1 MGKTRDFGGWATR
14 YNIKCADG
22 VTIMPHTFDDMDGET
37 VPLVWD
43 HNHKSPLNVLGH
55 ALLHKRDDGVYA
67 DLYFN
72 EETTQGAN
80 AKALVKNGDV
90 KALSIFANAL
100 KKDSLKNVSHG
111 IIREVSLVLA
121 GANPGAFIDTA
132 MAHSAYDEDP
142 DEAVIYMTM
151 EPDKD
156 DPKIIHHYEIEDIV
170 EDAVEHSDD
179 KEPEEPKE
187 EQKETEDMNKDIS
200 ESLEHSA
207 EEKTVEDVVNSM
219 NEEQKKVLAFLVG
232 KAAEAANKSENSD
245 DKGED
250 MKHNVFDNDSKGAYM
265 AHGMTK
271 DDQLEIIKDMKK
283 YGSLR
288 DSFLAHKEEMGIED
302 VIAHADDDHG
312 IEYSDDVQSYMVNDP
327 SFLFPE
333 ARALNNPPAW
343 IKRDTGW
350 VSGVLSGTKHVPFSR
365 IKSVFADI
373 TEDEA
378 RAKGYIKGNRK
389 TEEVFTLL
397 KRTTTPQTIYKKQK
411 MDRDDVIDITDF
423 DVVAWIRGEMRLMLD
438 EEIARAILIGD
449 GRSGV
454 SDDKISEDHIRPI
467 WTDDDLFTIK
477 QFVTYS
483 ASATDDDKAKAYIRA
498 AVKARKDYKGSGNP
512 VFYTTEDVLTDMLL
526 LEDNMGHRLYKSE
539 AELAT
544 AMRVRSIVTVQVM
557 EGQQRTVDNVARDL
571 IGIIVNLSDYTV
583 GADKGGAISM
593 FEDFDIDYNQQKY
606 LIETRC
612 SGALTVPYSAIVIES
627 AQAS

>member
-1 MGKTRDFGGWATR
+1 MGKTRDFGGYATR

-22 VTIMPHTFDDMDGET
+22 RTIKPHAFDDCDGQT

-55 ALLHKRDDGVYA
+55 ALLSVREDGVYA
-67 DLYFN
+67 DATFN
-72 EETTQGAN
+72 ETTQGQN
-80 AKALVKNGDV
+80 ARELVRNGDI
-90 KALSIFANAL
+90 KALSIYANQL
-100 KKDSLKNVSHG
+100 KQNGGDVVHG
-111 IIREVSLVLA
+111 MIREVSLVLA

-132 MAHSAYDEDP
+132 IAHNAYDEDP
-142 DEAVIYMTM
+142 DEAIMAMYL
-151 EPDKD
+151 ESDSL
-156 DPKIIHHYEIEDIV
+156 EL
-170 EDAVEHSDD
+170 AHS
-179 KEPEEPKE
+179 EEEEPADEEPAIE
-187 EQKETEDMNKDIS
+187 EQKETEEMNGN
-200 ESLEHSA
+200 ENVLEHSA
-207 EEKTVEDVVNSM
+207 EEETVEDVVNTM
-219 NEEQKKVLAFLVG
+219 NEKQKKVLAFLVG
-232 KAAEAANKSENSD
+232 KAAEGAKKSDDS

-250 MKHNVFDNDSKGAYM
+250 MKHNVFDNESNSEHL
-265 AHGMTK
+265 AHSMFTK
-271 DDQLEIIKDMKK
+271 EVQSDIIKDMKK

-302 VIAHADDDHG
+302 VIMHADNDNTHG

-333 ARALNNPPAW
+333 AKALNNPPAW

-350 VSGVLSGTKHVPFSR
+350 VAGVLSGTKHVPFSR

-378 RAKGYIKGNRK
+378 RAKGYIKGHRK

-423 DVVAWIRGEMRLMLD
+423 DVVAWIRGEMRIMLD

-477 QFVTYS
+477 QFVTY
-483 ASATDDDKAKAYIRA
+483 TQEDTPDDKAKAYIRA

-512 VFYTTEDVLTDMLL
+512 VFFTTEDVLTDMLL

-544 AMRVRSIVTVQVM
+544 AMRVSRIVTVQVM
-557 EGQQRTVDNVARDL
+557 EGQYRTVSNVQRDL

-627 AQAS
+627 ALAS

>member
-1 MGKTRDFGGWATR
+1 MGKTRDFGGYATR

-22 VTIMPHTFDDMDGET
+22 RTIRPNAFDDMDGET

-90 KALSIFANAL
+90 KALSIFANGLAQ
-100 KKDSLKNVSHG
+100 DEAKNVMHG
-111 IIREVSLVLA
+111 VIREVSLVLA

-132 MAHSAYDEDP
+132 MAHSIDGEDP
-142 DEAVIYMTM
+142 DEAIIYMT
-151 EPDKD
+151 E
-156 DPKIIHHYEIEDIV
+156 DPITHSFYGIDSAATEVDESNIDEEEI
-170 EDAVEHSDD
+170 VEHSDKKDDESDD
-179 KEPEEPKE
+179 KDDETYGDVIASMTEKQ
-187 EQKETEDMNKDIS
+187 QKVV
-200 ESLEHSA
+200 A
-207 EEKTVEDVVNSM
+207 E
-219 NEEQKKVLAFLVG
+219 LVAR
-232 KAAEAANKSENSD
+232 AAIKSDEYDNNSD
-245 DKGED
+245 DKGEKE
-250 MKHNVFDNDSKGAYM
+250 MKHNVFDNDSASAYVE
-265 AHGMTK
+265 HGLTK
-271 DDQLEIIKDMKK
+271 DEQKMIIADADR
-283 YGSLR
+283 YGSLKQ
-288 DSFLAHKEEMGIED
+288 SFLAHSEELGISGD
-302 VIAHADDDHG
+302 VLMHG
-312 IEYSDDVQSYMVNDP
+312 TDIEYSEDKQAYMVNDP

-333 ARALNNPPAW
+333 AKALNNPPAW

-378 RAKGYIKGNRK
+378 RAKGYIKGDK
-389 TEEVFTLL
+389 KLDEVFTLL
-397 KRTTTPQTIYKKQK
+397 RRSTDPQTIYKHQS

-423 DVVAWIRGEMRLMLD
+423 DVVAWIKSEMRMMLD

-449 GRSGV
+449 GKLT
-454 SDDKISEDHIRPI
+454 SDRTHIAHDHIRPI
-467 WTDDDLFTIK
+467 WLDDDLFTIK
-477 QFVTYS
+477 TLVEL
-483 ASATDDDKAKAYIRA
+483 AANATDDTKAKAYIRA
-498 AVKARKDYKGSGNP
+498 AVKARKNYKGSGNP

-539 AELAT
+539 SEVAS
-544 AMRVRSIVTVQVM
+544 AMRVSRIVTVQVM
-557 EGQQRTVDNVARDL
+557 EGQSRTVDNVTRNL
-571 IGIIVNLSDYTV
+571 VGIIVNLSDYTV
-583 GADKGGAISM
+583 GADKGGAVAM
-593 FEDFDIDYNQQKY
+593 FDDFDIDYNKQKY

-627 AQAS
+627 AVANS